1 MLADEGTYVD
11 WCKARYKSK
20 VLKLIER
27 YDKWHSGFSTLF
39 NLKKT
44 YKFEIIA
51 SILIINISVM

>member
-11 WCKARYKSK
+11 WCKTRYKSK

-39 NLKKT
+39 NLKK
-44 YKFEIIA
+44 
-51 SILIINISVM
+51 NIQI